1 MDRLVFGCGYLGNRV
16 AQHWLESGDRVFAVS
31 RSEQSA
37 RAMQQ
42 DGLLPIVA
50 DVTQP
55 ESLVDLPEV
64 DTVLYAV
71 GFDRLSGHS
80 IADVYVQGLQ
90 NVLAQLP
97 APRQRLLYIS
107 STGVYGQSAG
117 EWVNES
123 SLCQPERAGGLACL
137 AAEQELEKQRAELDS
152 CVLRL
157 AGIYGPGRLPRRAAL
172 LAGEPIKAP
181 ADGWLNL
188 IHVEDAVRVVLAAAT
203 AGQLPDRL
211 LVSDGTPLRRQQY
224 FAELCRQLDA
234 PAPCFDEQ
242 QQSETETARA
252 SSSKRVSNRQLL
264 DLLGEVIVFDSF
276 AEGLADIL
284 QASGDSSDPGA
295 A

>member
-16 AQHWLESGDRVFAVS
+16 AQRWLESGDRVFAVS

-55 ESLVDLPEV
+55 ESLIDLPEV

-117 EWVNES
+117 EWVDES
-123 SLCQPERAGGLACL
+123 SICQPERAGGLACL

-152 CVLRL
+152 CILRL
-157 AGIYGPGRLPRRAAL
+157 AGIYGPGRLPRRDAL

-234 PAPCFDEQ
+234 PDPCFDEQ
-242 QQSETETARA
+242 QQSETDRARA

-276 AEGLADIL
+276 ADGLADIL
-284 QASGDSSDPGA
+284 QAGGDSSDPGSA
-295 A
+295 

>member
-1 MDRLVFGCGYLGNRV
+1 M
-16 AQHWLESGDRVFAVS
+16 
-31 RSEQSA
+31 
-37 RAMQQ
+37 
-42 DGLLPIVA
+42 
-50 DVTQP
+50 
-55 ESLVDLPEV
+55 
-64 DTVLYAV
+64 
-71 GFDRLSGHS
+71 
-80 IADVYVQGLQ
+80 
-90 NVLAQLP
+90 
-97 APRQRLLYIS
+97 YIS

-117 EWVNES
+117 EWVDES
-123 SLCQPERAGGLACL
+123 SICQPERAGGLACL

-152 CVLRL
+152 CILRL
-157 AGIYGPGRLPRRAAL
+157 AGIYGPGRLPRRDAL

-234 PAPCFDEQ
+234 PDPCFDEQ
-242 QQSETETARA
+242 QQSETDRARA

-276 AEGLADIL
+276 AGGLADIL
-284 QASGDSSDPGA
+284 QAGGDSSDPGA

>member
-16 AQHWLESGDRVFAVS
+16 AQRWLESRDRVFAVS

-55 ESLVDLPEV
+55 ESLIDLPEV

-117 EWVNES
+117 EWVDES
-123 SLCQPERAGGLACL
+123 SICQPERAGGLACL

-152 CVLRL
+152 CILRL
-157 AGIYGPGRLPRRAAL
+157 AGIYGPGRLPRRDAL

-234 PAPCFDEQ
+234 PDPCFDEQ
-242 QQSETETARA
+242 QQSETDRARA

-276 AEGLADIL
+276 ADGLADIL
-284 QASGDSSDPGA
+284 QAGGDSSDPGA